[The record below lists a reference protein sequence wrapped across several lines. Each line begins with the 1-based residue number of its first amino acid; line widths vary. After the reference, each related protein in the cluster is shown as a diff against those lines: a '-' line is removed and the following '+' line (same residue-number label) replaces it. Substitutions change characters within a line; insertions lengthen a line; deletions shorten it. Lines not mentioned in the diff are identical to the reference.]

1 MYRKANTMEK
11 IFFDNRDS
19 ITAVDVDMIAAAQAD
34 GNYTKVVYINKRET
48 TLPIGIGKFDEK
60 LKAHNSRTNRFI
72 RLGRS
77 MIVNHAYFY
86 RIDLLRT
93 LLILADNEGH
103 ELRIK
108 LSKKLLKPYK
118 DAIVERIRMK
128 KGDEI

>member
-1 MYRKANTMEK
+1 
-11 IFFDNRDS
+11 
-19 ITAVDVDMIAAAQAD
+19 
-34 GNYTKVVYINKRET
+34 
-48 TLPIGIGKFDEK
+48 
-60 LKAHNSRTNRFI
+60 
-72 RLGRS
+72 

-103 ELRIK
+103 ELRVK